1 MCKKETNGVADFFLN
16 QLFKKKTFKGLCHE
30 ISDSS
35 SIIPFKTSDLEA
47 NIFSCVYFKIRGFY
61 FKVAIS
67 LSIFKEHI
75 TYFKIS

>member
-1 MCKKETNGVADFFLN
+1 MELILLPQNINVRRMCKKETNGVADFFLN

-47 NIFSCVYFKIRGFY
+47 NIFSCVH
-61 FKVAIS
+61 
-67 LSIFKEHI
+67 IF
-75 TYFKIS
+75 